1 MSFGANCEHRI
12 GSFER
17 SRVPG
22 NSEMFKSHVICGGHS
37 SGKLCRHGINV
48 CMCGYPK
55 LQPAALDTILEEQES
70 ASLGA
75 RASG

>member
-1 MSFGANCEHRI
+1 MNIEFVVLSAVEFLETAKCL
-12 GSFER
+12 
-17 SRVPG
+17 
-22 NSEMFKSHVICGGHS
+22 KSHVICGGHS